1 MSLDERDFFLAT
13 FGRLLVDCSKG
24 WRGMTFLRSL
34 LMSSSDVFLM
44 KVSSVFQGVSDISK
58 SQIFTY
64 MRQCRAVTVCEFS
77 ECRQYCKTEE
87 IVFQLDALTTA
98 VIKS

>member
-1 MSLDERDFFLAT
+1 
-13 FGRLLVDCSKG
+13 
-24 WRGMTFLRSL
+24 
-34 LMSSSDVFLM
+34 M
-44 KVSSVFQGVSDISK
+44 KVSSVFQVVSDISK

-64 MRQCRAVTVCEFS
+64 MRQCRPVTVCEFS
-77 ECRQYCKTEE
+77 EFREYCKTEE